1 MEKIIILMAT
11 YNGENFIEE
20 QLDSVLDQS
29 FTDFSLFAGDDGS
42 TDGTRKILERYKEK
56 LSDRVNLFYNEY
68 PVGVRKNFLNLLSSA
83 LDKAEYFMFCDQDD
97 VWDKDKIKLTLKTM
111 KVMEKRYGKKTPLL
125 VYTDL
130 SICDEKLTVIS
141 PSMRKASG
149 FDNINSLA
157 RLLVENKVTGNT
169 VMINS
174 ALARLALRTPVE
186 ELAQNIEVHD
196 RYLALLACCT
206 GRTAYID
213 IPLVRYRQHSKNLL
227 GAKKSFLKEA
237 LLSFK
242 KENKEKVKNS
252 YRLMYA
258 QARQVLKLTENERK
272 KDVLKAFISME
283 GASGIYKIITCI
295 RWGFFKSDRLL
306 SLSLMFR
313 I

>member
-227 GAKKSFLKEA
+227 GVKKSFLKEA

>member
-227 GAKKSFLKEA
+227 GAKKSFLKET

>member
-186 ELAQNIEVHD
+186 ELAQNIEGHD

-306 SLSLMFR
+306 ILSLMFR

>member
-1 MEKIIILMAT
+1 
-11 YNGENFIEE
+11 
-20 QLDSVLDQS
+20 
-29 FTDFSLFAGDDGS
+29 
-42 TDGTRKILERYKEK
+42 
-56 LSDRVNLFYNEY
+56 
-68 PVGVRKNFLNLLSSA
+68 
-83 LDKAEYFMFCDQDD
+83 MFCDQDD

-227 GAKKSFLKEA
+227 GAKKSFLKET

>member
-83 LDKAEYFMFCDQDD
+83 FDKAEYFMFCDQDD

>member
-258 QARQVLKLTENERK
+258 QARQVLKLTENERT

>member
-213 IPLVRYRQHSKNLL
+213 IPLVSYIQHSKNLL

>member
-174 ALARLALRTPVE
+174 ALASLALRTPVE